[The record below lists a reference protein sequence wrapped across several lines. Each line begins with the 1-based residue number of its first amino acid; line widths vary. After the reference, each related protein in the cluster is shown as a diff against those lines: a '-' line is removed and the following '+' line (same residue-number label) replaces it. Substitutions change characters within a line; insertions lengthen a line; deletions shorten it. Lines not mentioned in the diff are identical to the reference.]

1 VLSVYLVL
9 LNEDAVCS
17 ASFLDHLLAARH
29 HTHKLQIANY
39 ITLLQIRV

>member
-1 VLSVYLVL
+1 MLSVYLVL

-29 HTHKLQIANY
+29 HTRKLQTANY
-39 ITLLQIRV
+39 VMLLQIRV